1 MTFSPS
7 QKREIVKISVGTLLY
22 IAAILI
28 SHFAD
33 IPEIFGLVL
42 FAPSYI
48 ILAAPTLI
56 KAVKNISRG
65 NMLDENFLMAVASL
79 GAFALFDFSEGVAVM
94 LFNRVGG
101 FFEDYAVA
109 KSRKDISELV
119 NLSPDHANL
128 LRDGE
133 LTEVFPDEVKVGE
146 TIVVLP
152 GEKVPLDGKIISG
165 ATSFDTSGLTG
176 ESVPRDAKAGD
187 AAISGYINLSG
198 KIEVET
204 EKEYADSTVSKI
216 LELIETATDKKS
228 KSENFITRF
237 ARVYTPIV
245 VSVALLIAVIPSLLH
260 LIIPDIVTAGFGEY
274 IRRAL
279 LFLVVS
285 CPCALVVS
293 VPLTFFGGIGGAS
306 KSGVLIKGSNYIEM
320 LAKADL
326 FVFDKTGTLTKGAF
340 SVTEIISDNEKE
352 TLFSAAVAEQYS
364 NHPIAKAIKKRVGVA
379 LPTAEVTEEA
389 GKGVRAVYGEHTV
402 LVGNSLLLEENDISF
417 KKTDR
422 IGTIVYVALDGKYLG
437 SIVISDEIKED
448 SETAIKKI
456 NTFAETVILSG
467 DSPEAARAV
476 AQRLSVK
483 RAIGGLLPQDKV
495 AEFEKMKSGR
505 VAVFTGDG
513 INDAPVLAMA
523 DVGVAM
529 GGLGQDAAIEAA
541 DIVIM
546 DDSPSK
552 LIKVRERAAKTMRI
566 VYENI
571 TFSLFVKVGIM
582 VLGALGLAGMW
593 AAVFADTGVMI
604 LAVCNAVR
612 ASR

>member
-7 QKREIVKISVGTLLY
+7 QKRETVKISVGTLLY

-260 LIIPDIVTAGFGEY
+260 LIIPDIVTAGFAEY

-364 NHPIAKAIKKRVGVA
+364 NHPIAKAIKAKVGET

-402 LVGNSLLLEENDISF
+402 LVGNSLLLEENNISF
-417 KKTDR
+417 EKTDR
-422 IGTIVYVALDGKYLG
+422 IGTIVYVALDGRYLG

-448 SETAIKKI
+448 SEAAIKKI
-456 NTFAETVILSG
+456 NTFADTVILSG
-467 DSPEAARAV
+467 DSPETARAV

-552 LIKVRERAAKTMRI
+552 LIKARERAAKTMRI

-571 TFSLFVKVGIM
+571 TFSLFVKIGIM